1 MFFANYHTHSF
12 FCDGSDNPEAYIL
25 AAIDQKMDA
34 IGFSA
39 HSPLP
44 FENNY
49 SIKKE
54 RILEYRNLIRMLQQK
69 FCDKIQVFLS
79 VEYDFVP
86 VLSDDINL
94 LNDSLKP
101 DYVIASVHLVRNN
114 DNGELWFIDGPD
126 SNYISGIEKVFN
138 NDIKTGVENYYHQV
152 QQMATTIKPDIIGHL
167 DKIKMNNKNR
177 FFTQDE
183 SWYRNLV
190 LETLEIIS
198 DSGCI
203 VEVNTRGIYKK
214 RSPSLFPEEWVLKEM
229 LNRKIPVT
237 ISSDAHSP
245 SELCLYYKEAI
256 KTLQQVGYESIK
268 VFDKGSWRNEAIS
281 ED

>member
-1 MFFANYHTHSF
+1 MFIANYHTHSL
-12 FCDGSDNPEAYIL
+12 FCDGSDNPEAYIR
-25 AAIDQKMDA
+25 AAIEHNMDA
-34 IGFSA
+34 VGFSA

-44 FENNY
+44 FVNDY

-54 RILEYRNLIRMLQQK
+54 RISEYHDLVKSLQQK
-69 FCDKIQVFLS
+69 YFGQIQVYLS

-86 VLSDDINL
+86 VISDDISL
-94 LNDSLKP
+94 LNDLLKP
-101 DYVIASVHLVRNN
+101 DYVIGSVHLVRN
-114 DNGELWFIDGPD
+114 DNNEDLWFIDGPD

-138 NDIKTGVENYYHQV
+138 NNIQAGVENYYLQI
-152 QQMATTIKPDIIGHL
+152 QQMVKTLKPDIIGHL

-183 SWYRNLV
+183 AWYRKLV
-190 LETLEIIS
+190 LDTLDVIALS
-198 DSGCI
+198 DSI

-229 LNRKIPVT
+229 LDREIPVT

-245 SELCLYYKEAI
+245 LEITSYYPETL
-256 KTLQQVGYESIK
+256 KTLMQVGYKDIK
-268 VFDKGSWRNEAIS
+268 VFDKGLWRYEPIN
-281 ED
+281 

>member
-1 MFFANYHTHSF
+1 MFLANFHTHSF

-25 AAIDQKMDA
+25 SAIEQKMDA

-44 FENNY
+44 LENNY

-54 RILEYRNLIRMLQQK
+54 RVLEYRNLIRLLQQK
-69 FCDKIQVFLS
+69 YKDKIQVFLS

-86 VLSDDINL
+86 VVSDDIKL
-94 LNDSLKP
+94 LNDSLNP
-101 DYVIASVHLVRNN
+101 DYVIASVHLVRNSS
-114 DNGELWFIDGPD
+114 NGELWFIDGPD

-138 NDIKTGVENYYHQV
+138 NDIKAGVENYYRQI

-183 SWYRNLV
+183 PWYRNLV
-190 LETLEIIS
+190 LETLEIIAL
-198 DSGCI
+198 SGCI

-229 LNRKIPVT
+229 LSRKIPVT

-245 SELCLYYKEAI
+245 LELCMCFKDAI
-256 KTLQQVGYESIK
+256 NTLLQVGYKNIK
-268 VFDKGSWRNEAIS
+268 VFDKGLWRNEFLL
-281 ED
+281 